1 MGYLQTIRYKPIA
14 STSSFYVASS
24 GCTRKVFENSI
35 LWRKICP
42 RRRASAPA
50 SRNLPFH
57 TPQPAQNR
65 TGIPSSCGREKRAVR
80 YGGGPHGYV
89 LRLRQL
95 NQPHATAA
103 AQSATRY
110 GGGPHGYVLR
120 RRQPKQPR
128 ATAAARTATCCG
140 GNSIIH
146 ALRRRQPTQ
155 KRGRCQSNG
164 PAQTM
169 RYISLRKR
177 FLISSTLASRGL
189 PGAQASA

>member
-1 MGYLQTIRYKPIA
+1 MLHLASVLGRSSKIRSFDARFAPGAARVRRHREIYR
-14 STSSFYVASS
+14 ST
-24 GCTRKVFENSI
+24 
-35 LWRKICP
+35 P
-42 RRRASAPA
+42 
-50 SRNLPFH
+50 
-57 TPQPAQNR
+57 PQPAQNR
-65 TGIPSSCGREKRAVR
+65 TVIPSSRGREKRATR
-80 YGGGPHGYV
+80 YGGGPHGHSP
-89 LRLRQL
+89 RLRQL
-95 NQPHATAA
+95 NQPRATAA

-110 GGGPHGYVLR
+110 GGGPHGHVLR

-128 ATAAARTATCCG
+128 ATAAARTATCYG

-169 RYISLRKR
+169 RYISVRKR

>member
-1 MGYLQTIRYKPIA
+1 MGYLQTIRYRTIA
-14 STSSFYVASS
+14 STSSFHVASS

-65 TGIPSSCGREKRAVR
+65 TGIPSSRGREKRAVR
-80 YGGGPHGYV
+80 YGGNPHG
-89 LRLRQL
+89 
-95 NQPHATAA
+95 H
-103 AQSATRY
+103 
-110 GGGPHGYVLR
+110 VLR

-128 ATAAARTATCCG
+128 ATAAARTATCYG

>member
-1 MGYLQTIRYKPIA
+1 MLHLAGVLGRSSKIRSFDARFAPGAARVRRHREIYRPTPPTRAKPDGHSIQLRAREA
-14 STSSFYVASS
+14 SRA
-24 GCTRKVFENSI
+24 
-35 LWRKICP
+35 L
-42 RRRASAPA
+42 RRRPA
-50 SRNLPFH
+50 RPLA
-57 TPQPAQNR
+57 TP
-65 TGIPSSCGREKRAVR
+65 
-80 YGGGPHGYV
+80 
-89 LRLRQL
+89 
-95 NQPHATAA
+95 AA

>member
-1 MGYLQTIRYKPIA
+1 MLHLAGVLGRSPKIRSFDARFVPGAARVRRYREIYRPTPPARAKPDGHSIQPRA
-14 STSSFYVASS
+14 RETSHA
-24 GCTRKVFENSI
+24 
-35 LWRKICP
+35 L
-42 RRRASAPA
+42 RRRPA
-50 SRNLPFH
+50 RPLS
-57 TPQPAQNR
+57 TP
-65 TGIPSSCGREKRAVR
+65 
-80 YGGGPHGYV
+80 
-89 LRLRQL
+89 
-95 NQPHATAA
+95 AA

-128 ATAAARTATCCG
+128 ATAAARTATCYG

-146 ALRRRQPTQ
+146 ALRRQQPTQ

>member
-1 MGYLQTIRYKPIA
+1 MGYLQTIRYRTIA
-14 STSSFYVASS
+14 STSSFHVASS

-42 RRRASAPA
+42 RRRASAPV
-50 SRNLPFH
+50 SRNLPSH

-65 TGIPSSCGREKRAVR
+65 TGIPSSCGREKRA
-80 YGGGPHGYV
+80 
-89 LRLRQL
+89 
-95 NQPHATAA
+95 
-103 AQSATRY
+103 TRY
-110 GGGPHGYVLR
+110 GGGPHGHSPRLW
-120 RRQPKQPR
+120 QLNQPR
-128 ATAAARTATCCG
+128 ATAATQSATCYG

>member
-1 MGYLQTIRYKPIA
+1 MGYLQTIRYRTIA
-14 STSSFYVASS
+14 STSSFHVASS

-57 TPQPAQNR
+57 TPNPHKIGRAFHPAAGARNE
-65 TGIPSSCGREKRAVR
+65 PC
-80 YGGGPHGYV
+80 
-89 LRLRQL
+89 
-95 NQPHATAA
+95 ATAA
-103 AQSATRY
+103 SCTTTRY

-128 ATAAARTATCCG
+128 ATAAARTVTCYG

>member
-1 MGYLQTIRYKPIA
+1 MLHLAGVLRRSSKIRSFGARFAPGAARARRYREIYRPTPPTRAKPDGHSIQSRAREA
-14 STSSFYVASS
+14 SRA
-24 GCTRKVFENSI
+24 
-35 LWRKICP
+35 L
-42 RRRASAPA
+42 RRRPA
-50 SRNLPFH
+50 RPLA
-57 TPQPAQNR
+57 TPA
-65 TGIPSSCGREKRAVR
+65 AV
-80 YGGGPHGYV
+80 
-89 LRLRQL
+89 
-95 NQPHATAA
+95 
-103 AQSATRY
+103 QSATRY
-110 GGGPHGYVLR
+110 GGSSISHALR
-120 RRQPKQPR
+120 RRPAR
-128 ATAAARTATCCG
+128 LCATAAARTATCYG

>member
-65 TGIPSSCGREKRAVR
+65 TGIPSSRGREKRAVR
-80 YGGGPHGYV
+80 YGGGLHDNA
-89 LRLRQL
+89 LRRQL
-95 NQPHATAA
+95 NQPRATAVARTAMCYAGGNPNSLALPPRPARQRATAA
-103 AQSATRY
+103 TQSSTRY
-110 GGGPHGYVLR
+110 GGGNPHKNGAAA
-120 RRQPKQPR
+120 K
-128 ATAAARTATCCG
+128 ATAPPKRCATSACG
-140 GNSIIH
+140 
-146 ALRRRQPTQ
+146 
-155 KRGRCQSNG
+155 RGS
-164 PAQTM
+164 
-169 RYISLRKR
+169 
-177 FLISSTLASRGL
+177 
-189 PGAQASA
+189 

>member
-1 MGYLQTIRYKPIA
+1 MLHLAGVLGRSPKIRSFGARFAPGAARVPRHREIYR
-14 STSSFYVASS
+14 STPP
-24 GCTRKVFENSI
+24 TRAKSDGHSI
-35 LWRKICP
+35 QPRARETSHAL
-42 RRRASAPA
+42 RRRPA
-50 SRNLPFH
+50 RPLA
-57 TPQPAQNR
+57 TP
-65 TGIPSSCGREKRAVR
+65 
-80 YGGGPHGYV
+80 
-89 LRLRQL
+89 
-95 NQPHATAA
+95 AA

-110 GGGPHGYVLR
+110 GGNSIIHALR
-120 RRQPKQPR
+120 RRLNQPR
-128 ATAAARTATCCG
+128 ATAAARTAMCYAG
-140 GNSIIH
+140 GNPNSL

>member
-1 MGYLQTIRYKPIA
+1 MLHLAGVLGRSPKIRSFDA
-14 STSSFYVASS
+14 SFALGAARVRQYREIRRPTPPTRAQPDGHSIQPRERETSCA
-24 GCTRKVFENSI
+24 
-35 LWRKICP
+35 L
-42 RRRASAPA
+42 RRRPA
-50 SRNLPFH
+50 RQRA
-57 TPQPAQNR
+57 TP
-65 TGIPSSCGREKRAVR
+65 AV
-80 YGGGPHGYV
+80 
-89 LRLRQL
+89 
-95 NQPHATAA
+95 
-103 AQSATRY
+103 AQSVTRY
-110 GGGPHGYVLR
+110 SGNPHGYVLR

-128 ATAAARTATCCG
+128 ATAAARTATCYG

>member
-1 MGYLQTIRYKPIA
+1 MLHLAGVLGRSSKIRSFDARFAPGGALVRRYREIYRPTPPARAKPDGHSIQLRA
-14 STSSFYVASS
+14 RETS
-24 GCTRKVFENSI
+24 
-35 LWRKICP
+35 
-42 RRRASAPA
+42 RA
-50 SRNLPFH
+50 
-57 TPQPAQNR
+57 
-65 TGIPSSCGREKRAVR
+65 
-80 YGGGPHGYV
+80 
-89 LRLRQL
+89 LRQRPARPL
-95 NQPHATAA
+95 ATPAA

-110 GGGPHGYVLR
+110 GGSSISHALR
-120 RRQPKQPR
+120 RRPAR
-128 ATAAARTATCCG
+128 LCATPAATQTASRYRRG
-140 GNSIIH
+140 LHDN

>member
-1 MGYLQTIRYKPIA
+1 MLHLAGVLGRSSKIR
-14 STSSFYVASS
+14 SFGARFAPGAARARRYREIYRPTPPNPRKTGRAFHPVA
-24 GCTRKVFENSI
+24 G
-35 LWRKICP
+35 
-42 RRRASAPA
+42 A
-50 SRNLPFH
+50 RNEP
-57 TPQPAQNR
+57 
-65 TGIPSSCGREKRAVR
+65 C
-80 YGGGPHGYV
+80 
-89 LRLRQL
+89 
-95 NQPHATAA
+95 ATAA
-103 AQSATRY
+103 SCTTTRY

-128 ATAAARTATCCG
+128 ATAAARTATCYG

-146 ALRRRQPTQ
+146 ALRRQQPTQ

>member
-1 MGYLQTIRYKPIA
+1 MGYLQTIRYRTIA
-14 STSSFYVASS
+14 STSSFHVASS

-42 RRRASAPA
+42 RRRASAPI
-50 SRNLPFH
+50 SRNLPSHPPNPRKTGRAFH
-57 TPQPAQNR
+57 PAAGAR
-65 TGIPSSCGREKRAVR
+65 SEPC
-80 YGGGPHGYV
+80 
-89 LRLRQL
+89 
-95 NQPHATAA
+95 
-103 AQSATRY
+103 
-110 GGGPHGYVLR
+110 
-120 RRQPKQPR
+120 
-128 ATAAARTATCCG
+128 ATAAARTATCHAG
-140 GNSIIH
+140 GSSISH
-146 ALRRRQPTQ
+146 ALRRRPARQRATAAATQTASRYGSGLHDNALRRRQPTQ

>member
-1 MGYLQTIRYKPIA
+1 MGYLQTIRYRTIA
-14 STSSFYVASS
+14 STSSFHVASS
-24 GCTRKVFENSI
+24 GCTRKVSENSI

-50 SRNLPFH
+50 SRNLPSH
-57 TPQPAQNR
+57 TPNPRKIGRAFHPAAGARNEPR
-65 TGIPSSCGREKRAVR
+65 V
-80 YGGGPHGYV
+80 
-89 LRLRQL
+89 
-95 NQPHATAA
+95 TAA
-103 AQSATRY
+103 ARTATRHAC
-110 GGGPHGYVLR
+110 GSSISHTL

-128 ATAAARTATCCG
+128 ATAAARTATCYG

-146 ALRRRQPTQ
+146 ALRRWQPTQ

-164 PAQTM
+164 PAKTM